1 MTFRWVACVVAGS
14 ALSVGA
20 WAQAGSFAD
29 GLRLAAAEAPR
40 GDRNMAPL
48 QAEDASPYQNVV
60 RGYVQGLIA
69 DIREDESMA
78 VKAYASVLNQDPANS
93 SLHARLFEKSLLDGD
108 VPLAIELAAPLVD
121 VTDNPTMP
129 LLTRAVGFVQQGDLK
144 QAQVMVELAAK
155 VAPDLLQFELLD
167 GYLAVA
173 QGQPAD
179 AVIAKWDKLKVPA
192 GLVARRDFHVARLWL
207 KQGNTAK
214 ALERLE
220 ASNKIETGS
229 LFTTLAL
236 GAVYEQ
242 NGQPDKARA
251 LYELFRSKNPQ
262 VALMD
267 DTEQRMRAG
276 KLAPLPATDL
286 KSDVATTLFDFG
298 LLVWAQGAE
307 DPARQLMNLALW
319 LKRDDPYLYYY
330 AGIVNEFG
338 GHLDVAQRFYR
349 MAAQDDA
356 VRLAAT
362 VRDADIEFRDG
373 KQDEGRRRIEDMLH
387 DKPDALVLHRTL
399 ADMAFEQKDFSVA
412 AKHYK
417 RVLDML
423 PAEAAKPV
431 RASLNFAYG
440 SALERM
446 GKYDEASR
454 ALLASLKLEPANPAV
469 LNYLGYMWVERG
481 MNVPEAMRLL
491 QQALMLNPQDG
502 AIVDSVGWAYFMTKN
517 YDKAVIYL
525 ERAIELEPGDVTI
538 NDHLGDVY
546 MVLGR
551 KDEAIRQ
558 WQRALKLAGSDDAM
572 RRSLQ
577 KKIGMRD

>member
-14 ALSVGA
+14 ALAAGA
-20 WAQAGSFAD
+20 WAQDSVFSD
-29 GLRLAAAEAPR
+29 GLRLAAAETPR
-40 GDRNMAPL
+40 SDYTMVPL
-48 QAEDASPYQNVV
+48 RDEPASAFQNVV
-60 RGYVQGLIA
+60 SGYVQGVIA

-78 VKAYASVLNQDPANS
+78 VKAYAGVLGQDPANS

-108 VPLAIELAAPLVD
+108 VSLAIELAAPLVD

-144 QAQVMVELAAK
+144 QAQMMVEQAAK
-155 VAPDLLQFELLD
+155 IAPDLLQFELLD
-167 GYLAVA
+167 GYLAAA
-173 QGQPAD
+173 QGKPVD
-179 AVIAKWDKLKVPA
+179 AVIAAWDKLKVPA

-207 KQGNTAK
+207 KQGDTAK
-214 ALERLE
+214 ALQRLE
-220 ASNKIETGS
+220 ASNKVESGS

-242 NGQPDKARA
+242 AGQTDKARV

-267 DTEQRMRAG
+267 DTEQRMRSG
-276 KLAPLPATDL
+276 KPAPMPATDL
-286 KSDVATTLFDFG
+286 KTDVATTLFDFG

-330 AGIVNEFG
+330 AGIVSEFG
-338 GHLDVAQRFYR
+338 GHVDAAQRFYR

-362 VRDADIEFRDG
+362 VRDADIEFRNG
-373 KQDEGRRRIEDMLH
+373 QKDEGRTRIESLLR

-399 ADMAFEQKDFSVA
+399 ADMAFEQKDFDVA

-417 RVLDML
+417 RVLDTL

-440 SALERM
+440 SALERL

-481 MNVPEAMRLL
+481 INVPEAMRLL

-502 AIVDSVGWAYFMTKN
+502 AVVDSMGWAYFMTKN

-551 KDEAIRQ
+551 KDEAVRQ
-558 WQRALKLAGSDDAM
+558 WQRALKLVDGDDAM

-577 KKIGMRD
+577 KKIGTRK